1 MVLSLSI
8 EQQKLIKLAC
18 NEILSQIIARKLKL
32 KWSPENTSLRRH
44 GDAPPIISSTKTFT
58 HRHEICFWLLNP
70 TISRITLNDQT

>member
-44 GDAPPIISSTKTFT
+44 GDAPPYN
-58 HRHEICFWLLNP
+58 LLNKNFHSP
-70 TISRITLNDQT
+70 S